1 MVCPYCKQPIVAP
14 VWECHTEQDFCSI
27 ECGMRFVHGEP
38 VGKPVPR
45 PIGSLHVLLG
55 AKLEF
60 AYKEDDFAEE
70 YFIGP
75 FIVSND
81 VLNDWLLFFH
91 HKGYGYIYI
100 ADLNRLASITRL
112 ILNGDIQ
119 TASSFLFADIL
130 DRVGVVVS
138 RGHWTIGPV
147 HIHCDNSDGWSW
159 RIKTDAQQ
167 TRTG

>member
-14 VWECHTEQDFCSI
+14 VWECHAEQDFCSV

-38 VGKPVPR
+38 VPR
-45 PIGSLHVLLG
+45 PIESLRVLLG
-55 AKLEF
+55 AKFEF
-60 AYKEDDFAEE
+60 AYKADDFAEE

-81 VLNDWLLFFH
+81 VLNDWFLFFN
-91 HKGYGYIYI
+91 HKEYGYIYI
-100 ADLNRLASITRL
+100 ADLNRLASIMRL

-119 TASSFLFADIL
+119 TAASFLSADIL

-147 HIHCDNSDGWSW
+147 HIYGEDTDGWSW